1 VSVCVRELRGSHG
14 QGGQGKAG
22 LGWLGMR
29 ADDEGAGIEQW
40 VSLFIR
46 FSFLAYG
53 KRLRST
59 ESE

>member
-1 VSVCVRELRGSHG
+1 
-14 QGGQGKAG
+14 
-22 LGWLGMR
+22 MR
-29 ADDEGAGIEQW
+29 ADDEGGMMQESAGVEQW

-59 ESE
+59 DRE